1 MNSSL
6 TKLSKGFLSGT
17 SLKIFA
23 LFCMTIDHI
32 GSRLLPADD
41 PLYLPFRIVG
51 RLSFPIFAY
60 MIAEGCRYT
69 RHKLKYFSGVM
80 GLGVI
85 CQIFYIIYDKSLS
98 FNILISLGLSILI
111 IYVMNRGKN
120 SYKYY
125 YKIVTVFFIFTIYF
139 ITELAPVIF
148 PQLKEVKYHFDYG
161 FFGIML
167 PVATAL
173 FEEKGY
179 RLLMFSLGLVALSI
193 SLSAIQWWCLLSI
206 IPIALYSGERGKY
219 SLKYVFYLYYPL
231 HLLVIQGIKYLIES

>member
-23 LFCMTIDHI
+23 LLCMTTDHI

-51 RLSFPIFAY
+51 RLAFPIFAY

-69 RHKLKYFSGVM
+69 HHKLKYFFCVM

-111 IYVMNRGKN
+111 IYVMDLGKN

-125 YKIVTVFFIFTIYF
+125 YKIVTVFFIFIIYF

-148 PQLKEVKYHFDYG
+148 PQLKEAKYHFDYG

-173 FEEKGY
+173 FEERRY

-193 SLSAIQWWCLLSI
+193 SLSSIQWWCLLSI